1 MQNPHAGQDEALGL
15 RRAGMTRLIPP
26 PGQVGAVLSASQRR
40 LSGAKRG
47 LTAPQAGMGLEV
59 VLIAIKRRLGLDER
73 ALGFYC
79 TCEFGWFQQQQAP
92 ADLGGAPDQIPARSR
107 DTPPRPPPRDKFG
120 GVWGDAK
127 KRPGGLV
134 SVGWRGCGEIPSG
147 SAVLLPLGS
156 GEGTSHVPSCTRASP
171 PPCRARHPSPGMA
184 LESPRRISHP
194 PCPVPC
200 YPA

>member
-1 MQNPHAGQDEALGL
+1 MKELWGFIAPVNLGGSNSS
-15 RRAGMTRLIPP
+15 RRLPTWEVLLTRSLQGAETPP
-26 PGQVGAVLSASQRR
+26 PA
-40 LSGAKRG
+40 
-47 LTAPQAGMGLEV
+47 
-59 VLIAIKRRLGLDER
+59 
-73 ALGFYC
+73 
-79 TCEFGWFQQQQAP
+79 
-92 ADLGGAPDQIPARSR
+92 
-107 DTPPRPPPRDKFG
+107 PPRDKFG